1 MEARNRSLPDWMTR
15 IRTRQI
21 VLPRFQRF
29 EAWSYGQITSLLNT
43 VLKQLPAGAI
53 LTLEIGEK
61 EPFISRPIVGAP
73 AEGEKIIEHLL
84 DGQQR
89 LTSFWRALND
99 LYEDRTYL
107 IKIEEDE
114 ELELPFLRPQYLDT
128 KEWRE
133 IPFVGKLS

>member
-61 EPFISRPIVGAP
+61 EP
-73 AEGEKIIEHLL
+73 L
-84 DGQQR
+84 
-89 LTSFWRALND
+89 
-99 LYEDRTYL
+99 
-107 IKIEEDE
+107 
-114 ELELPFLRPQYLDT
+114 
-128 KEWRE
+128 
-133 IPFVGKLS
+133 